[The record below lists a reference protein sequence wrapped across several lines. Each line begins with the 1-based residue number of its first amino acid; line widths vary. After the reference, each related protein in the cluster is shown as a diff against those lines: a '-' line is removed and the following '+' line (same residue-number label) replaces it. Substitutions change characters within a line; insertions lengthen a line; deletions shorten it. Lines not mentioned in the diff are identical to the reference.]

1 MKKNLSLIIL
11 LTFAFICLPSALT
24 AQAGKIKIAV
34 MDFKT
39 IGDNAS
45 LGQGAAEILR
55 TTLIETGNYT
65 IVERSML
72 NQILKE
78 QKLISSGI
86 VDSKEAVNIG
96 KILGAKLIAVGSIV
110 KLGETY
116 TLNIRFVNGET
127 GEVVQGKKL
136 TAKSKEEIPGLCA
149 QMVKLLSGDISKK
162 IEKKKNKPQKTQN
175 QIIRQKKEPI
185 YKQWAIGLLYPG
197 AALKHIINKHAWE
210 IRVQSGSGIFAVGP
224 RYYRYLANSEIKLF
238 WGLEADYISF
248 KGDESAGSG
257 FAFGG
262 FTGGEI
268 PLTPNIKLSMDIG
281 PMYISLSENDYSQ
294 SVSGLEYFLNM
305 GIYWHFK

>member
-1 MKKNLSLIIL
+1 
-11 LTFAFICLPSALT
+11 
-24 AQAGKIKIAV
+24 

-45 LGQGAAEILR
+45 LGEGAAEILR

-65 IVERSML
+65 IIERSML
-72 NQILKE
+72 KQILAE
-78 QKLISSGI
+78 QKLSSSGI

-110 KLGETY
+110 KLGRSY

-127 GEVVQGKKL
+127 GEVVRGKKL
-136 TAKSKEEIPGLCA
+136 TAKSKEEIPNLCI
-149 QMVKLLSGDISKK
+149 QMVKLLSSKTLPK
-162 IEKKKNKPQKTQN
+162 LKEEKTEKPL
-175 QIIRQKKEPI
+175 
-185 YKQWAIGLLYPG
+185 KQTFRPEKLKSSDREWAIGFLYPG
-197 AALKHIINKHAWE
+197 AALKRIINKHAWE
-210 IRVQSGSGIFAVGP
+210 IRVQSGSGIFAAGP

-248 KGDESAGSG
+248 KGNESDGSG

-262 FTGGEI
+262 FAGGEI
-268 PLTPNIKLSMDIG
+268 SLAPNIKLSMDVG
-281 PMYISLSENDYSQ
+281 PMYISLSESDYSQ
-294 SVSGLEYFLNM
+294 SVSGLEYILNM